1 MAVYAMFVGVFNRAE
16 DRAGGFDYPDYRNEY
31 NRDLRQDYYQ
41 DDKQDDAADEERE
54 TRSKVGYG

>member
-1 MAVYAMFVGVFNRAE
+1 MFVGVFNRAE